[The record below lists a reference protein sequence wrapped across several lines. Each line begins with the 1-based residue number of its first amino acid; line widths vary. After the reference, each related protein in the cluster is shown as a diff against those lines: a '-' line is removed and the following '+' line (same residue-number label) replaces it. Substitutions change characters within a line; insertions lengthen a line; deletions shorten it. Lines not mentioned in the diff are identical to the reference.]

1 MRVYVLEQYSPEDDY
16 NEERLVDRMSVLKV
30 FTTKELAQAWLN
42 DYIRREWQIEDDF
55 TDDLE
60 DEVYPV
66 EFTITSYE
74 VLTDET
80 YKFENGQPWKDL

>member
-1 MRVYVLEQYSPEDDY
+1 MRVYILEQYSPEDDY

-66 EFTITSYE
+66 EFFIKEYE
-74 VLTDET
+74 VL
-80 YKFENGQPWKDL
+80 